1 MSLIQLLKEA
11 DHMVVAEGHVAQ
23 ETEEFLRLPSAELN
37 EVLAIL
43 EKL

>member
-1 MSLIQLLKEA
+1 MTSLGKIYSDKEIRG
-11 DHMVVAEGHVAQ
+11 GHAVQ
-23 ETEEFLRLPSAELN
+23 ETEEFLRLPSAELS